1 MVYKAVMQGTRAQ
14 VFSGVGNSKQNELE
28 RVPQVQ
34 RAAIL
39 TSPAYGA
46 KSKGFFSE
54 EKKFFF
60 LCTFLWVMCKH
71 RPFILTM

>member
-1 MVYKAVMQGTRAQ
+1 MVYKAVMHGTRAQ

-54 EKKFFF
+54 EKK
-60 LCTFLWVMCKH
+60 
-71 RPFILTM
+71 